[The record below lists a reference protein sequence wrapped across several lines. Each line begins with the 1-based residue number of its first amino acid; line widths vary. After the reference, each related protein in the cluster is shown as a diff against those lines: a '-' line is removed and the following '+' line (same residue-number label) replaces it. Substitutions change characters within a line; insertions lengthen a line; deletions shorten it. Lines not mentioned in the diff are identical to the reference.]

1 VAEFHKLLARIKDAL
16 DKPQAPAAHENHAAA
31 APPLPVASIA
41 QRAELVSTFAH
52 ELEAVSGRFLGSL
65 SAEQAAASVVALAR
79 DNAAKSA
86 AIGEGVVTKMSLFS
100 AALEAAGCTLMKP
113 RGIDKG
119 QEKNRAAMIEQFV
132 ACDIGIAEA
141 HYAIAST
148 GTFAV
153 MTAEAR
159 PSSLTLLPP
168 ISVIIVNIDRVVPN
182 LAAAIA
188 AFGADAISANR
199 VTFITGPSRTADI
212 EKRIV
217 MGVHGPKML
226 YGAIIWP
233 ENE

>member
-1 VAEFHKLLARIKDAL
+1 MAEFHKLLARVKGAL
-16 DKPQAPAAHENHAAA
+16 EKPQAPAAHENHAAR
-31 APPLPVASIA
+31 PLPVASIA
-41 QRAELVSTFAH
+41 QRAELVSSFAR
-52 ELEAVSGRFLGSL
+52 ELEAVSGRFLGSM
-65 SAEQAAASVVALAR
+65 SADEAATAVAGLAR
-79 DNAAKSA
+79 ENAAKSA
-86 AIGEGVVTKMSLFS
+86 AIGEGVVTKMSIFS
-100 AALEAAGCTLMKP
+100 AALEAAGCVLMKP

-119 QEKNRAAMIEQFV
+119 QESTRAAMIEQF
-132 ACDIGIAEA
+132 ANCDIGIAEA

-188 AFGADAISANR
+188 SFGVDTISTNR
-199 VTFITGPSRTADI
+199 VSFITGPSRTADI

-217 MGVHGPKML
+217 MGVHGPKTL

-233 ENE
+233 PNE

>member
-1 VAEFHKLLARIKDAL
+1 VAEFYKLLARLKGAL
-16 DKPQAPAAHENHAAA
+16 EKPQAPSAHENHAATR
-31 APPLPVASIA
+31 PLPVASNA
-41 QRAELVSTFAH
+41 QRAELASMFAR
-52 ELEAVSGRFLGSL
+52 ELEGVSGHFLGTL
-65 SAEQAAASVVALAR
+65 SAERAAASVAALAR
-79 DNAAKSA
+79 ENAAKSI

-100 AALEAAGCTLMKP
+100 TALEAAGCMLMKP

-119 QEKNRAAMIEQFV
+119 QEASRAAMIEQF
-132 ACDIGIAEA
+132 ANIDIGIAEA

-182 LAAAIA
+182 LATAIA
-188 AFGADAISANR
+188 SFGVSAISANR
-199 VTFITGPSRTADI
+199 LTFITGPSRTADI

>member
-1 VAEFHKLLARIKDAL
+1 MAEFHKLLARLKGAL
-16 DKPQAPAAHENHAAA
+16 ETPQAPGAHENHN
-31 APPLPVASIA
+31 APTPVPVASRA
-41 QRAELVSTFAH
+41 QRAELASIFAR
-52 ELEAVSGRFLGSL
+52 ELQAVSGRFLGTL
-65 SAEQAAASVVALAR
+65 SAEQAASSVAAIAR
-79 DNAAKSA
+79 ENAAKSA

-100 AALEAAGCTLMKP
+100 AALEAAGCVLLKP

-119 QEKNRAAMIEQFV
+119 QENTRAAMIEQF
-132 ACDIGIAEA
+132 ATCDMGIAEA
-141 HYAIAST
+141 HFAIAST

-182 LAAAIA
+182 LAT
-188 AFGADAISANR
+188 AISGFGVDAMTHNR
-199 VTFITGPSRTADI
+199 VSFITGPSRTADI

-233 ENE
+233 TDE

>member
-1 VAEFHKLLARIKDAL
+1 MAEFHKLLARLKGAL
-16 DKPQAPAAHENHAAA
+16 EKPQAPAAHENHAAT
-31 APPLPVASIA
+31 APVPVASIA
-41 QRAELVSTFAH
+41 QRAELVSTFAR
-52 ELEAVSGRFLGSL
+52 ELEAVSGRFLGNL
-65 SAEQAAASVVALAR
+65 SAEQAAASVAALAR
-79 DNAAKSA
+79 GNAAKSA

-100 AALEAAGCTLMKP
+100 AELEATGCALMKP
-113 RGIDKG
+113 RGIDRG
-119 QEKNRAAMIEQFV
+119 QENTRAAMIEQFA

-153 MTAEAR
+153 MMAEAR

-168 ISVIIVNIDRVVPN
+168 ISVIIVNIERVVPN

-188 AFGADAISANR
+188 SFGVDAISTNR

-233 ENE
+233 EE

>member
-1 VAEFHKLLARIKDAL
+1 MAEFYKLLARLKGAL
-16 DKPQAPAAHENHAAA
+16 EKPQAPGAHENHAAPA
-31 APPLPVASIA
+31 AVPVASIA
-41 QRAELVSTFAH
+41 QRAELASGFAR
-52 ELEAVSGRFLGSL
+52 ELQAVSGRFLGNL
-65 SAEQAAASVVALAR
+65 SVENAALSVAALAR

-100 AALEAAGCTLMKP
+100 AALEATGCALMKP

-119 QEKNRAAMIEQFV
+119 HDSDRAALIAQF
-132 ACDIGIAEA
+132 AATDIGVAEA
-141 HYAIAST
+141 HFAIAST

-168 ISVIIVNIDRVVPN
+168 ISVIIVHIDRVMPN

-188 AFGADAISANR
+188 GFGVDAISTNR
-199 VTFITGPSRTADI
+199 VSFITGPSRTADI

-233 ENE
+233 D

>member
-1 VAEFHKLLARIKDAL
+1 VAEFHKLLARLKGAL
-16 DKPQAPAAHENHAAA
+16 EKPQAPASHENHS
-31 APPLPVASIA
+31 APPRVPEASIA
-41 QRAELVSTFAH
+41 QRAELASTFAR
-52 ELEAVSGRFLGSL
+52 ELEAVSGRFLGTL
-65 SAEQAAASVVALAR
+65 TAEEAASSVAALAR
-79 DNAAKSA
+79 ENAAKSA

-100 AALEAAGCTLMKP
+100 AALEEAGCTLMKP

-119 QEKNRAAMIEQFV
+119 QEKNRLAMIEQFAV
-132 ACDIGIAEA
+132 CDVGIAEA

-188 AFGADAISANR
+188 SFGAEVISHNR
-199 VTFITGPSRTADI
+199 VSFITGPSRTAYI

-217 MGVHGPKML
+217 MGVHGPKIL

-233 ENE
+233 NE

>member
-1 VAEFHKLLARIKDAL
+1 MAEFHKLLARLKGAL
-16 DKPQAPAAHENHAAA
+16 EKPQTPGAHANHAPAAHV
-31 APPLPVASIA
+31 PVASIA
-41 QRAELVSTFAH
+41 QRAELASMFAR
-52 ELEAVSGRFLGSL
+52 ELQAVSGRFLGTL
-65 SAEQAAASVVALAR
+65 SAAEAAARVATLAR

-100 AALEAAGCTLMKP
+100 AALEATGCTLMKP

-119 QEKNRAAMIEQFV
+119 QEKNRAAMIEQFAV
-132 ACDIGIAEA
+132 CDVGIAEA
-141 HYAIAST
+141 HFAIAST

-182 LAAAIA
+182 LAAAITG
-188 AFGADAISANR
+188 FGPDAITHNR
-199 VTFITGPSRTADI
+199 VSFITGPSRTADI

-217 MGVHGPKML
+217 MGVHGPKIL

-233 ENE
+233 E

>member
-1 VAEFHKLLARIKDAL
+1 MAEFHKLLARLKGAL
-16 DKPQAPAAHENHAAA
+16 EKPQAPAAHENHTASAPVPAAT
-31 APPLPVASIA
+31 IA
-41 QRAELVSTFAH
+41 HRAELASSFAS
-52 ELEAVSGRFLGSL
+52 ELEDVSGRFLGNMTAKEA
-65 SAEQAAASVVALAR
+65 AEGIAKLAR
-79 DNAAKSA
+79 ENAVKNV

-100 AALEAAGCTLMKP
+100 AALEGAGCTLMKP

-119 QEKNRAAMIEQFV
+119 QENARSAMIAQF
-132 ACDIGIAEA
+132 ANCDIGIAEA

-168 ISVIIVNIDRVVPN
+168 ISIIIVNIDRVVAN

-188 AFGADAISANR
+188 AFGADAIATNR
-199 VTFITGPSRTADI
+199 VSFITGPSRTADI

-233 ENE
+233 D

>member
-1 VAEFHKLLARIKDAL
+1 MLARLKGAL
-16 DKPQAPAAHENHAAA
+16 EKPQAPGAHENHAAPA
-31 APPLPVASIA
+31 AVPVASVA
-41 QRAELVSTFAH
+41 HRAELVSTFAR
-52 ELEAVSGRFLGSL
+52 ELQAVSGRFLGNL
-65 SAEQAAASVVALAR
+65 SARQAAASVAALAR

-113 RGIDKG
+113 HGIDRG
-119 QEKNRAAMIEQFV
+119 HANDRAAMIEQF
-132 ACDIGIAEA
+132 ANCDIGIAEA
-141 HYAIAST
+141 HFAIAST

-168 ISVIIVNIDRVVPN
+168 ISVIIVNVDRVVPN

-188 AFGADAISANR
+188 AFGVDAISTNR
-199 VTFITGPSRTADI
+199 VSFITGPSRTADI

-233 ENE
+233 DE

>member
-1 VAEFHKLLARIKDAL
+1 VAEFHKLLARLKGAL
-16 DKPQAPAAHENHAAA
+16 EKPQAAGAHENHVA
-31 APPLPVASIA
+31 APSVPVASIA
-41 QRAELVSTFAH
+41 QRAELASSFAR
-52 ELEAVSGRFLGSL
+52 ELEAVSGRFLGVL
-65 SAEQAAASVVALAR
+65 TAEQAATRVAGLAR

-119 QEKNRAAMIEQFV
+119 QEETRAAMIEQF
-132 ACDIGIAEA
+132 ANCDIGIAEA

-168 ISVIIVNIDRVVPN
+168 ISVIVVNIDRVVPN

-188 AFGADAISANR
+188 SFGADAMTHNR
-199 VTFITGPSRTADI
+199 VSFITGPSRTADI

-226 YGAIIWP
+226 CGAIIWP
-233 ENE
+233 EHE

>member
-1 VAEFHKLLARIKDAL
+1 VAEFHKLLARLKGAL
-16 DKPQAPAAHENHAAA
+16 EKPQAPTAHAKHVAPAAV
-31 APPLPVASIA
+31 PVASIA
-41 QRAELVSTFAH
+41 QRAELASSFAR
-52 ELEAVSGRFLGSL
+52 ELEAVSGRFLGTL
-65 SAEQAAASVVALAR
+65 SAEKAALSVAALAR

-86 AIGEGVVTKMSLFS
+86 ALGEGVVTKMSLFS
-100 AALEAAGCTLMKP
+100 TALEAAGCVLMKP

-119 QEKNRAAMIEQFV
+119 HENDRTTMIAQF
-132 ACDIGIAEA
+132 ASCDIGVAEA

-168 ISVIIVNIDRVVPN
+168 ISVIVVHIDRVVPN

-188 AFGADAISANR
+188 AFGVDALTANR
-199 VTFITGPSRTADI
+199 VSFITGPSRTADI

-217 MGVHGPKML
+217 MGVHGPKIL

-233 ENE
+233 ANE

>member
-1 VAEFHKLLARIKDAL
+1 MAEFHKLLARLKGAL
-16 DKPQAPAAHENHAAA
+16 ETPQAPGAHESHDA
-31 APPLPVASIA
+31 APPVPVASIA
-41 QRAELVSTFAH
+41 QRAELVSTFAR

-65 SAEQAAASVVALAR
+65 TAEQAASRVAAVAR
-79 DNAAKSA
+79 DHAAKSV
-86 AIGEGVVTKMSLFS
+86 AIGEGVVTRMSLFS
-100 AALEAAGCTLMKP
+100 AALEATGCTLMKP

-119 QEKNRAAMIEQFV
+119 HENDRAAMIEQFA

-159 PSSLTLLPP
+159 PNSLTLLPP

-182 LAAAIA
+182 LATAIA
-188 AFGADAISANR
+188 GFGAGTIAGNR
-199 VTFITGPSRTADI
+199 VSFITGPSRTADI

-233 ENE
+233 EE

>member
-1 VAEFHKLLARIKDAL
+1 VAEFHKLLARLKGAL
-16 DKPQAPAAHENHAAA
+16 EKPQAPAAHQNHAAA
-31 APPLPVASIA
+31 APVPVASIA
-41 QRAELVSTFAH
+41 QRAELASSFAR
-52 ELEAVSGRFLGSL
+52 ELEAVSGRFLGAL
-65 SAEQAAASVVALAR
+65 SAEEAATRVAMLAR
-79 DNAAKSA
+79 DNAARSA
-86 AIGEGVVTKMSLFS
+86 AIGEGVTTRMSLFS
-100 AALEAAGCTLMKP
+100 AALEAAGCTLLKP

-119 QEKNRAAMIEQFV
+119 QEKDRAAMIQQF
-132 ACDIGIAEA
+132 ANCDIGIAEA

-188 AFGADAISANR
+188 GFGVDAIATNR
-199 VTFITGPSRTADI
+199 VSFITGPSRTADI

-226 YGAIIWP
+226 CGAIIWP
-233 ENE
+233 E

>member
-1 VAEFHKLLARIKDAL
+1 VAEFHKLLARLKGAL
-16 DKPQAPAAHENHAAA
+16 EKPQAPGAHENHAAPA
-31 APPLPVASIA
+31 AVPVASVA
-41 QRAELVSTFAH
+41 HRAELVSTFAR
-52 ELEAVSGRFLGSL
+52 ELQAVSGRFLGSL
-65 SAEQAAASVVALAR
+65 SVEQAAASVAALAR
-79 DNAAKSA
+79 DHAAKSA

-113 RGIDKG
+113 HGIDKG
-119 QEKNRAAMIEQFV
+119 HENDRAAMIEQF
-132 ACDIGIAEA
+132 ANCDIGIAEA
-141 HYAIAST
+141 HFAIAST

-168 ISVIIVNIDRVVPN
+168 ISVIIVNVDRVVPN

-188 AFGADAISANR
+188 AFGVDAISTNR
-199 VTFITGPSRTADI
+199 VSFITGPSRTADI

-233 ENE
+233 DE

>member
-1 VAEFHKLLARIKDAL
+1 
-16 DKPQAPAAHENHAAA
+16 
-31 APPLPVASIA
+31 
-41 QRAELVSTFAH
+41 
-52 ELEAVSGRFLGSL
+52 
-65 SAEQAAASVVALAR
+65 
-79 DNAAKSA
+79 
-86 AIGEGVVTKMSLFS
+86 
-100 AALEAAGCTLMKP
+100 
-113 RGIDKG
+113 
-119 QEKNRAAMIEQFV
+119 MIERF
-132 ACDIGIAEA
+132 ASCDIGIAEA

-168 ISVIIVNIDRVVPN
+168 ISVIIVNIDRVVPS

-188 AFGADAISANR
+188 AFGVDAISTNR
-199 VTFITGPSRTADI
+199 VSFITGPSRTADI

-233 ENE
+233 ANE

>member
-1 VAEFHKLLARIKDAL
+1 VAEFHKLLARLKGAL
-16 DKPQAPAAHENHAAA
+16 ETPKAPGAHENHAPAA
-31 APPLPVASIA
+31 HVPVASIA
-41 QRAELVSTFAH
+41 QRAELASTFAR
-52 ELEAVSGRFLGSL
+52 ELEAVSGRFLGTL
-65 SAEQAAASVVALAR
+65 SAEQAAASVATLAR

-100 AALEAAGCTLMKP
+100 AALEGTGCTLMKP

-119 QEKNRAAMIEQFV
+119 QEKNRAAMIEQF
-132 ACDIGIAEA
+132 ATCDIGIAEA
-141 HYAIAST
+141 HFAIAST

-168 ISVIIVNIDRVVPN
+168 ISVIIVNIDRLVPN

-188 AFGADAISANR
+188 GFGADAITHNR
-199 VTFITGPSRTADI
+199 VSFITGPSRTADI

-217 MGVHGPKML
+217 MGVHGPKIL

-233 ENE
+233 NE

>member
-1 VAEFHKLLARIKDAL
+1 MAEFHKLLARLKDAL
-16 DKPQAPAAHENHAAA
+16 EKPQAPAAHENHAP
-31 APPLPVASIA
+31 APPVPVASIA
-41 QRAELVSTFAH
+41 QRAELASTFAR
-52 ELEAVSGRFLGSL
+52 ELQAVSGRFLGIL
-65 SAEQAAASVVALAR
+65 TAEQAAASVVDLAR

-86 AIGEGVVTKMSLFS
+86 AIGEGVVTRMSLFS
-100 AALEAAGCTLMKP
+100 TALDGAGCTLMKP

-119 QEKNRAAMIEQFV
+119 QEQTRAAMIEQFA

-188 AFGADAISANR
+188 AFGVDTIAANR

>member
-1 VAEFHKLLARIKDAL
+1 VAEFYKLLARVKGAL
-16 DKPQAPAAHENHAAA
+16 EKPQAPAAHENHAVPSAV
-31 APPLPVASIA
+31 PVASVA
-41 QRAELVSTFAH
+41 QRAELVSTFAR
-52 ELEAVSGRFLGSL
+52 ELQAVSGRFLGSL
-65 SAEQAAASVVALAR
+65 SAEQAAASVAALAR

-100 AALEAAGCTLMKP
+100 AALEASGCTLMKP

-119 QEKNRAAMIEQFV
+119 HEADRAAMIEQF
-132 ACDIGIAEA
+132 ANTDIGVAEA
-141 HYAIAST
+141 HFAIAST

-188 AFGADAISANR
+188 GFGVDAISTNR
-199 VTFITGPSRTADI
+199 VSFITGPSRTADI

-217 MGVHGPKML
+217 MGVHGPKIL

-233 ENE
+233 D

>member
-1 VAEFHKLLARIKDAL
+1 VAEFHKLLARLKGAL
-16 DKPQAPAAHENHAAA
+16 EKPQAPAAHENHAAP
-31 APPLPVASIA
+31 PPLPVASIA
-41 QRAELVSTFAH
+41 QRAELASAFAR
-52 ELEAVSGRFLGSL
+52 ELEAVSGRFLGAL
-65 SAEQAAASVVALAR
+65 SAEQAAARVAGLAR
-79 DNAAKSA
+79 DNAAKTA

-100 AALEAAGCTLMKP
+100 AALEGAGCTLMKP

-119 QEKNRAAMIEQFV
+119 QDDARAPMIAQF
-132 ACDIGIAEA
+132 ANCDIGIAEA

-153 MTAEAR
+153 VTAEAR

-182 LAAAIA
+182 LATAIA
-188 AFGADAISANR
+188 GFGVGTITSNR
-199 VTFITGPSRTADI
+199 VSFITGPSRTADI

-217 MGVHGPKML
+217 MGVHGPKTL